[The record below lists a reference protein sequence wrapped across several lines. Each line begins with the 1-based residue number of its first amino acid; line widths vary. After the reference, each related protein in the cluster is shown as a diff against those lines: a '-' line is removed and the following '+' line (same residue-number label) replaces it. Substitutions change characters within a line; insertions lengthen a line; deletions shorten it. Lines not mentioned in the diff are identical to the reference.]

1 MYAQLGVMAHPALK
15 LTPVATD
22 EHFRNGFVIAHH
34 RDHVDSSSDDEVF
47 PLTDEPVN
55 PFDSAFI
62 WVSYRNS
69 DDREVAI
76 RLKLQ
81 VDPVNASEPVRF
93 APVAMTCTNT
103 SFEQQDINIAM
114 FYNWECVGSRLVTDV
129 SITFNIENHNVSRT
143 IATSRYR
150 REPFIS
156 GTLIFSKHHK
166 TIRTVQYDSRLPYYA
181 PKGEWN
187 VDATSTFTMDLDM
200 VLGIINMPR
209 KELRLAVAMATVK
222 RLGDSSGLFVLDPD
236 LLRMICDL
244 SCGPCKHARAVVPFV
259 VTVADH
265 GNQEPEIEVAGQRVL
280 GARMHPLQVLGDAQ

>member
-1 MYAQLGVMAHPALK
+1 MCAQLGVLAHPALSAIEYHAMSAIEY
-15 LTPVATD
+15 TSD
-22 EHFRNGFVIAHH
+22 Y
-34 RDHVDSSSDDEVF
+34 VDSSSDDEVF

-62 WVSYRNS
+62 WVTYRNS

-76 RLKLQ
+76 PLKLQ

-103 SFEQQDINIAM
+103 SFEQQDINITM

-129 SITFNIENHNVSRT
+129 SITFNIKSHNVSRT
-143 IATSRYR
+143 IATSRYKR
-150 REPFIS
+150 KPFIS

-166 TIRTVQYDSRLPYYA
+166 TIRTIQYDSSHPDYD
-181 PKGEWN
+181 PEGKWN

-200 VLGIINMPR
+200 VLGIINMPP
-209 KELRLAVAMATVK
+209 KELKLAVTMATVK
-222 RLGDSSGLFVLDPD
+222 RLGDSSGLFDLDPGV
-236 LLRMICDL
+236 LRMICDL

-259 VTVADH
+259 VTVPDQDNPDH
-265 GNQEPEIEVAGQRVL
+265 DNQEPEIEVAGQRVL
-280 GARMHPLQVLGDAQ
+280 GAGMHPLQVLGDAQ